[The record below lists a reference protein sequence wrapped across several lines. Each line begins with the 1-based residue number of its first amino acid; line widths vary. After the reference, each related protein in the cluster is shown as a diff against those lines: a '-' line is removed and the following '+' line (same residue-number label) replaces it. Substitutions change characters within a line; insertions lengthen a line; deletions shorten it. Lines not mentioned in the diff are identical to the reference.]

1 MNGLITEDELKALQD
16 YLERSNKEAQAS
28 MQDRRSL
35 RPSELFARPQSQLQ
49 QPIVARSSFAGL
61 HEPHLVKDLPVP
73 GEHYL
78 EQNRHLIYTMD
89 IPGASAKD
97 VKCTWDGVELTVKIS
112 CRHPRHGAIEST
124 QRIKSPA
131 GVPLQPPVV
140 RFENSVLVIT
150 FICRSTGQP
159 VEVPVQ
165 TTPDEEGRLPQSGC
179 LAV

>member
-1 MNGLITEDELKALQD
+1 MNGLITKGELEALQD
-16 YLERSNKEAQAS
+16 YLERSNKEAKAQAYT
-28 MQDRRSL
+28 QDQRSL
-35 RPSELFARPQSQLQ
+35 RPSELFPRQ

-131 GVPLQPPVV
+131 GVPLQAPVV
-140 RFENSVLVIT
+140 RFENSVLIIT
-150 FICRSTGQP
+150 FICRSVGQP